1 MSILN
6 TISHLILTTLLV
18 HLFISKDTYI
28 ILLSAL
34 LAAKSESKVLE
45 NDSLIH
51 LAANHHF

>member
-45 NDSLIH
+45 NDSLIN
-51 LAANHHF
+51 LAANYHF